1 MEDNKEFYREIAS
14 LSNVTAA
21 DAKEFSEA
29 LGIKIVLDYIETGEI
44 EIPFLGKL
52 KIYHEKDKLHEG
64 GVQAVIKT
72 DFIPDS
78 FLLKSIGQH
87 SDGIET
93 EAEKL
98 YISKIRRILKQII
111 KE

>member
-1 MEDNKEFYREIAS
+1 MEDNKRFYREIAS
-14 LSNVTAA
+14 LSSITAA

-29 LGIKIVLDYIETGEI
+29 LGIKLVLDYMETGEI

-52 KIYHEKDKLHEG
+52 KIHHVKDKLYNG
-64 GVQAVIKT
+64 GVQAVIET
-72 DFIPDS
+72 EFTPDP

-87 SDGIET
+87 ADGIET

-98 YISKIRRILKQII
+98 YISKVARLLKQII